1 MNSFKNERTQTHF
14 LYLSKMPSRAAP
26 SSSPNKAAATH
37 GYTLKLANGSTKQIV
52 RRKRVPLRQDQKEE
66 LERVF
71 QSKCLPKGKE
81 GQNYMRDLALKLELQ
96 YQQVRKWFD
105 NRVQKQNLH
114 EARALAILSG
124 EIGTLNDNPRSGYK
138 RTQGGN
144 STAPPSKKRRSIGGK
159 GKNGKSP
166 GKGFRLSMSDASSG
180 LVNSKGPKNILSEPS
195 EINPEVVAS
204 MKGLN
209 EFFNETDVDDII
221 DQNARETVFNYI
233 VSTIKGKR
241 TGSLYQVLQN
251 LLKEGN
257 PKMFENLKTLF
268 QNGGYDDLV
277 TRILH
282 ETVSIK
288 TTLVWNALTNFQH
301 RKINSISRSSALV
314 FDASIDPYKTIKRL
328 VSELVPEYVAKCPT
342 KRGDLMSETKAA
354 KKALKVKK
362 TAAKAKKAAKKK
374 TPIKKVK
381 AKAVV

>member
-1 MNSFKNERTQTHF
+1 
-14 LYLSKMPSRAAP
+14 MPSRAAP

-144 STAPPSKKRRSIGGK
+144 STAPPPP
-159 GKNGKSP
+159 KSADP
-166 GKGFRLSMSDASSG
+166 SVEKAKTE
-180 LVNSKGPKNILSEPS
+180 KGPKNILSEPS

-209 EFFNETDVDDII
+209 EFFNETDIDDII
-221 DQNARETVFNYI
+221 DQNARENVFNYI

>member
-1 MNSFKNERTQTHF
+1 
-14 LYLSKMPSRAAP
+14 MPTRAAP
-26 SSSPNKAAATH
+26 TTSPDKAAATH

-81 GQNYMRDLALKLELQ
+81 GQNYMRELALKLELQ

-144 STAPPSKKRRSIGGK
+144 STAPPSKKRRLGK

-166 GKGFRLSMSDASSG
+166 GKGFRLSMSDATSG

-195 EINPEVVAS
+195 DINPEVVAA

-209 EFFNETDVDDII
+209 EFFNETDIDDII
-221 DQNARETVFNYI
+221 DQNARESVFNYI

-241 TGSLYQVLQN
+241 TGSLFQVQQN

-257 PKMFENLKTLF
+257 PKMFDNLKTLF

-282 ETVSIK
+282 ETISIK

-314 FDASIDPYKTIKRL
+314 YDACIDPYKTIKRL
-328 VSELVPEYVAKCPT
+328 VSELVPEYVAKCPSR
-342 KRGDLMSETKAA
+342 RGDMMAETKAA
-354 KKALKVKK
+354 KKAMKSKKVAVKGK
-362 TAAKAKKAAKKK
+362 ASAKKPKK
-374 TPIKKVK
+374 TPKKVK